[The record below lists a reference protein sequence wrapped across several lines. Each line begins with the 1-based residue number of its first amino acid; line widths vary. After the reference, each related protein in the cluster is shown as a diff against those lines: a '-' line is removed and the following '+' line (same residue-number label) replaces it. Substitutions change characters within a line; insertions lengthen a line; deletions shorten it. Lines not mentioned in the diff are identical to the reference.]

1 MNSFEEQLN
10 IYSLRLNNHP
20 QTIVALSKDESNK
33 RVVEILLCPL
43 TEEELQFANAY
54 LDFLEDAIR
63 INVNAAYDNIYG
75 IDLEYS
81 LAAEY
86 YEKYISA
93 ICANKNAKEIKE
105 ILAPYKSKDG
115 TCLARILYELQVITL
130 TDEEEFINYL
140 SEKCNVDLEDEK
152 IASHIVASSEL
163 IKESLSLE
171 KAKDGLTEDFTSFIL
186 FAKYYHSLYING
198 LKNRQNENVQEML
211 FVLLG
216 DMPESEEITDGRSR
230 NRNIQNK

>member
-1 MNSFEEQLN
+1 MKSYQQQ
-10 IYSLRLNNHP
+10 IYDPRLKRH
-20 QTIVALSKDESNK
+20 QETIIELSKDDSNK
-33 RVVEILLCPL
+33 KVVEILLNPL

-63 INVNAAYDNIYG
+63 INVNAMYDNIYS

-86 YEKYISA
+86 YVKYISA
-93 ICANKNAKEIKE
+93 ICANKNSEEIKE

-152 IASHIVASSEL
+152 IATHILTSSEL

-171 KAKDGLTEDFTSFIL
+171 RSKDGLTEDFTSFIL

-198 LKNRQNENVQEML
+198 LKDRQNQDVMEML
-211 FVLLG
+211 FILLG
-216 DMPESEEITDGRSR
+216 DMPESEKITNGRSR

>member
-1 MNSFEEQLN
+1 MKCYQQQ
-10 IYSLRLNNHP
+10 IYELRLKRHKE
-20 QTIVALSKDESNK
+20 TIIELSKDESNK
-33 RVVEILLCPL
+33 RVVEILLCPT

-54 LDFLEDAIR
+54 LDFIEDAIR

-93 ICANKNAKEIKE
+93 ICANKNAEEIKE

-115 TCLARILYELQVITL
+115 TILARILYELQVITL

-140 SEKCNVDLEDEK
+140 SEKCNVDLEDEM
-152 IASHIVASSEL
+152 IATHILTSSEL

-171 KAKDGLTEDFTSFIL
+171 RTKDGLTEDFTSFIL

-198 LKNRQNENVQEML
+198 LKDRQNQDVMEML
-211 FVLLG
+211 FILLG
-216 DMPESEEITDGRSR
+216 DMPESEEITEGRSR
-230 NRNIQNK
+230 KRNIQNN

>member
-1 MNSFEEQLN
+1 MKCYQQQ
-10 IYSLRLNNHP
+10 IYELRLKRHKE
-20 QTIVALSKDESNK
+20 TIIELSKDNSNK
-33 RVVEILLCPL
+33 RVVEILLSPL

-93 ICANKNAKEIKE
+93 ICANKSTEEIKE

-115 TCLARILYELQVITL
+115 SCLARILYELQVITL
-130 TDEEEFINYL
+130 IDEESFISYIAN
-140 SEKCNVDLEDEK
+140 KCNVNLQDES
-152 IASHIVASSEL
+152 IASRIISSSEL

-171 KAKDGLTEDFTSFIL
+171 RDKDRLTEDFQTFIL
-186 FAKYYHSLYING
+186 FANYYHELYING
-198 LKNRQNENVQEML
+198 LKDKQNEDVMEML
-211 FVLLG
+211 FILLG
-216 DMPESEEITDGRSR
+216 DLPKSEEIKDGRSR